1 MTNRNWVVGVFVVAG
16 LVMFTIGIYMVGDRH
31 QAFAKH
37 LEYYAEFKDLA
48 GLSQGAKVRVGGMD
62 AGEVVAIGVPDFPAM
77 RFRVKLQIDE
87 EMRALVRADSVA
99 TIETEGIVGETF
111 VLVRPGTPGALAA
124 PELATLPS
132 TEPLNLVDL
141 LNQGSGLL
149 TEADGT
155 LKDLKELTGNLNG
168 MNGKMNVALDAA
180 TTTLF
185 NVNDVV
191 VGLKQGRGPAGMFL
205 RDDAV
210 ATSLRQSIT
219 NVQQTTSTLNHTS
232 GQADVLIGQAGA
244 IVADLQSRQL
254 PRTADD
260 ALERIRSAASN
271 MDDGSRQLDQIMAQ
285 VMKPDDQG
293 ANAADNIRE
302 ALSNMNAATSNM
314 TDDTEALKHNFLLR
328 GFFRRR
334 GYFKLTDLPADKY
347 RGDKVFMDPA
357 NHRVWLSAAELFHT
371 PPNGVEGLS
380 PHGKAMLDT
389 AMAQLGDAAL
399 LGPIVIEG
407 YRDSGDPAS
416 QLLQARSRALLVS
429 QYLEDHLQ
437 IEQRNLGVVSMKNTP
452 PGGMGRTTWDGICVV
467 TINRR

>member
-16 LVMFTIGIYMVGDRH
+16 LVLFTIGIYMVGDRH

-87 EMRALVRADSVA
+87 KMRALVRADSVA

-111 VLVRPGTPGALAA
+111 VLVRPGTPGTLAA
-124 PELATLPS
+124 PQLATLPS
-132 TEPLNLVDL
+132 TEPLNMVDL

-205 RDDAV
+205 RDEAV

-232 GQADVLIGQAGA
+232 VQADAMIGQAGA

-254 PRTADD
+254 PQTVDD
-260 ALERIRSAASN
+260 AVKSI
-271 MDDGSRQLDQIMAQ
+271 
-285 VMKPDDQG
+285 
-293 ANAADNIRE
+293 
-302 ALSNMNAATSNM
+302 
-314 TDDTEALKHNFLLR
+314 
-328 GFFRRR
+328 
-334 GYFKLTDLPADKY
+334 
-347 RGDKVFMDPA
+347 
-357 NHRVWLSAAELFHT
+357 
-371 PPNGVEGLS
+371 
-380 PHGKAMLDT
+380 
-389 AMAQLGDAAL
+389 
-399 LGPIVIEG
+399 
-407 YRDSGDPAS
+407 
-416 QLLQARSRALLVS
+416 
-429 QYLEDHLQ
+429 
-437 IEQRNLGVVSMKNTP
+437 RNLLKLIPVFG
-452 PGGMGRTTWDGICVV
+452 
-467 TINRR
+467 